1 MNIFSF
7 IKRWFQPSG
16 DSPSS
21 EGKDERS
28 PEELIQLIKSL
39 QITEE
44 VEYSCDEV
52 FRLLDQY
59 AEAIVAGGE
68 AEKLMPLV
76 EHHLEVCGC
85 CREELEAV
93 VQILEAN
100 PA

>member
-1 MNIFSF
+1 MKLFSL
-7 IKRWFQPSG
+7 IKRLFQPPSDNPSG
-16 DSPSS
+16 
-21 EGKDERS
+21 ERQNVHS
-28 PEELIQLIKSL
+28 PEEAIQLIKAL

-59 AEAIVAGGE
+59 AEVIVEGGE

-76 EHHLEVCGC
+76 EHHLEMCGC